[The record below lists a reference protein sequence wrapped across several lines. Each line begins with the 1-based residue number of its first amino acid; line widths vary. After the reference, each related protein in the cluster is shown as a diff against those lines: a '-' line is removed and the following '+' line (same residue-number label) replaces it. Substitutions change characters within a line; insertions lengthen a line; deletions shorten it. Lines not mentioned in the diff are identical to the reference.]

1 MLLSFFSSCLEDFF
15 VEGFFAEDLFVCAS
29 TCPARQI
36 AQIINVTIPD
46 HLIPYLLISTAPID
60 AVAILTEIN
69 SGEHF
74 HS

>member
-1 MLLSFFSSCLEDFF
+1 MLLSFFSTCLEDFF
-15 VEGFFAEDLFVCAS
+15 AEGFFVCAS
-29 TCPARQI
+29 TCPERQI

-46 HLIPYLLISTAPID
+46 HLIPYLLISAAPID
-60 AVAILTEIN
+60 AAGILTEIN